1 MNPSETPSSPIN
13 SAKSRLTE
21 EQKKRNHIESEK
33 KRREAIRNGFDRLS
47 TIVPGMQGQARSEAI
62 VLAATVDYMRSMIN
76 QKDKIYAAAM
86 EKGWT
91 PEQFNR
97 YYQVAEQE
105 ARAMENMPLNV
116 NSAGVPVPNQNQ
128 AQAAAHLQAEGQQ
141 QANIGGS
148 APTDTPAPQL
158 TPVTPATPATP
169 GPPVASNGV
178 TSSSANGDGQ
188 GRESNEKTSS
198 AT

>member
-105 ARAMENMPLNV
+105 ARAMENMPLHV

-141 QANIGGS
+141 RTGLSGS
-148 APTDTPAPQL
+148 VPTDTPAPQL

-169 GPPVASNGV
+169 GPPPASNGV
-178 TSSSANGDGQ
+178 TSSSANGEDRSRDQ
-188 GRESNEKTSS
+188 DEKPSS

>member
-62 VLAATVDYMRSMIN
+62 VLAATVDHMRAMLK
-76 QKDKIYAAAM
+76 QKEQIYAAAM
-86 EKGWT
+86 AKGWST
-91 PEQFNR
+91 EQFNR

-105 ARAMENMPLNV
+105 ARALE
-116 NSAGVPVPNQNQ
+116 
-128 AQAAAHLQAEGQQ
+128 
-141 QANIGGS
+141 
-148 APTDTPAPQL
+148 
-158 TPVTPATPATP
+158 
-169 GPPVASNGV
+169 
-178 TSSSANGDGQ
+178 
-188 GRESNEKTSS
+188 
-198 AT
+198 